1 MTVDG
6 PTARRYGRRAI
17 QRERLLVGFV
27 LSLALLVVLVNLPI
41 GSDSQAID
49 LDRMRSATQVERSEI
64 PIVTIHELPDA
75 PVSESVVRP
84 SLTPPADVDEATG
97 IAIPSGD
104 GPAHRKNR
112 ALERP
117 VVLRPTTEIVP
128 LRLPSEERTRKLL
141 RHTFGP
147 PAVDEPPRVRVG
159 SMFVRYPLSA
169 LKKAVEGLVIVRF
182 VVETSGR
189 ASGIRVVKGLD
200 PACDAEVV
208 QAIENARFLPGKREG
223 KEVPAFSQMT
233 VRFVLEDSRRPM
245 GL

>member
-1 MTVDG
+1 
-6 PTARRYGRRAI
+6 
-17 QRERLLVGFV
+17 
-27 LSLALLVVLVNLPI
+27 
-41 GSDSQAID
+41 
-49 LDRMRSATQVERSEI
+49 
-64 PIVTIHELPDA
+64 
-75 PVSESVVRP
+75 
-84 SLTPPADVDEATG
+84 
-97 IAIPSGD
+97 
-104 GPAHRKNR
+104 
-112 ALERP
+112 
-117 VVLRPTTEIVP
+117 
-128 LRLPSEERTRKLL
+128 
-141 RHTFGP
+141 
-147 PAVDEPPRVRVG
+147 
-159 SMFVRYPLSA
+159 MFVRYPLSA